1 MRKFEKITFNQFK
14 KDISDDNNLYYEYN
28 LPVRGTSAA
37 AGYDLPLLSD
47 VALNVG
53 EIKKIPTGLK
63 ADFPKDE
70 VMLLIVRSRMGF
82 KYNIRLCN
90 QVGVIDADYYNNADN
105 EGHIWIR
112 VQNEGDAPVT
122 IKKGD
127 AIAQALFIKYLT
139 TDNDQ
144 ATTTARTSDK

>member
-1 MRKFEKITFNQFK
+1 MIKFEKISFNQFK
-14 KDISDDNNLYYEYN
+14 KDISNDKYLYDSIT

-37 AGYDLPLLSD
+37 AGYDLPLLED
-47 VALNVG
+47 TTLVPG

-63 ADFPKDE
+63 ATFPQDI
-70 VMLLIVRSRMGF
+70 VLLLIVRSRMGF

-90 QVGVIDADYYNNADN
+90 QVGVIDSDYYNNPDN

-112 VQNEGDAPVT
+112 VQNEGTAPVT

-127 AIAQALFIKYLT
+127 AIAQGLFVKYLIT
-139 TDNDQ
+139 TDDQ
-144 ATTTARTSDK
+144 PKKSTRTSDK